1 MPGSPEGPSRLEG
14 HSLAWGLVTRGR
26 GVRARGTVL
35 PSARTRTK
43 QTRTPLGPEEHFGGL
58 QFQTSKPLGR
68 GWVAVT
74 ETSGPAGRTETGSWQ
89 EDSVSGPDT

>member
-1 MPGSPEGPSRLEG
+1 M
-14 HSLAWGLVTRGR
+14 
-26 GVRARGTVL
+26 
-35 PSARTRTK
+35 
-43 QTRTPLGPEEHFGGL
+43 TPLGPEEHFGGL